1 MAKII
6 LNPQWLL
13 SRGCL
18 GILSKFM
25 MNKPPGRRLVIAEI
39 NNSFVICWHLLTF
52 SFYSSLLM
60 RTLLGYLSYN
70 IIFVFI
76 EMIKISMFLSFAILN
91 VSSFLQIS
99 LILNSR
105 TIHVDDKE
113 DKQNKWNMKQ
123 LCFIFIENLLCVSLS
138 LFFSAFHIFDNWVL
152 IGDAI

>member
-1 MAKII
+1 MYIYQKEYYLNVSGKLYI
-6 LNPQWLL
+6 LIFILVYGAVNHYLL
-13 SRGCL
+13 GRFFQIFKGNQAHDNL

-25 MNKPPGRRLVIAEI
+25 MNKPPGRRLVIADI
-39 NNSFVICWHLLTF
+39 NNSFVICWHVMTF

-60 RTLLGYLSYN
+60 RTFFGYLSYN

-113 DKQNKWNMKQ
+113 DKQNK
-123 LCFIFIENLLCVSLS
+123 
-138 LFFSAFHIFDNWVL
+138 
-152 IGDAI
+152 

>member
-138 LFFSAFHIFDNWVL
+138 LLFSAFHIFDNWVL

>member
-1 MAKII
+1 MPCIVEVS
-6 LNPQWLL
+6 
-13 SRGCL
+13 SRDQAHDNL

-39 NNSFVICWHLLTF
+39 NNSFVLCWHLVTI

-60 RTLLGYLSYN
+60 RTFFGYLSFN

-113 DKQNKWNMKQ
+113 DKQNK
-123 LCFIFIENLLCVSLS
+123 
-138 LFFSAFHIFDNWVL
+138 
-152 IGDAI
+152 